1 MNRDLQATL
10 KKLGPDYHRL
20 VREMKAPFEDRPT
33 ARPLPRWKIG
43 YLSAAV
49 LAAVFGLTVWF
60 RSAPAPRTAPRIYTI
75 AYAATPDALR
85 TIVASQRADGSWEND
100 FLTRQNAA
108 VLQNATIP
116 DQRIAYLRAVRYLR
130 RRGLSPFTEA
140 ELSANREQC
149 APARN

>member
-10 KKLGPDYHRL
+10 KELGPDYRRL
-20 VREMKAPFEDRPT
+20 VREMKAPFEDRPAAH
-33 ARPLPRWKIG
+33 ARPRWKIG
-43 YLSAAV
+43 YLAAAI

-85 TIVASQRADGSWEND
+85 TIVASQQADGSWEND

-108 VLQNATIP
+108 ALQNATIP
-116 DQRIAYLRAVRYLR
+116 DQRIAYLKAVRYLR
-130 RRGLSPFTEA
+130 RKGLAPFTES
-140 ELSANREQC
+140 ELSANREQG
-149 APARN
+149 APAQN